1 VGGAVKVLVTRWA
14 CLSPGCHESGEGDA
28 CDRVAE
34 KHVKA
39 FQHGTQTWTVWEE
52 VPNAPHP
59 DDC

>member
-1 VGGAVKVLVTRWA
+1 VKVLVTRWA

-52 VPNAPHP
+52 VPDGAGAS
-59 DDC
+59 DA